1 MPDYGPPSG
10 NKELRTYAEILA
22 QSFAGKV
29 EDMLEWLTQ
38 LPERELRVWRGQGR
52 VIGGLTAYR
61 IGQFF
66 GGQSVP
72 MCGVAGVVVTPHAR
86 KSGAG
91 SGAMRALLDELH
103 DEGTALSTL
112 YPATQPVYRKLGYEV
127 AGAHINYALP
137 IGSITVREHG
147 AEIRP
152 AEQADEMVMASL
164 YTARAL
170 ATNGNLDRTAF
181 FWLRK
186 WGKGENAAY
195 RYIIEENGKPTGYV
209 IYRAQRV
216 VFPKQDLVVADFSVK
231 TPQAARRL
239 LSYFA
244 EHRSVGE
251 RVTLFGAPIEPLF
264 FHLAEQKHKIEA
276 RWDWMTRIVCLKPA
290 LEKRGYAQH
299 VKASLELE
307 VRDDVL
313 AENSGRWKFE
323 VEGGK
328 ASVEKGGK
336 GKVKIDIRGLAA
348 LYTGALS
355 AQDARL
361 AGYLECSA
369 AESDTLNAIFAGP
382 TPWTPDFF

>member
-1 MPDYGPPSG
+1 MIDYSPPSG
-10 NKELRTYAEILA
+10 NKELRAYAEVLA

-29 EDMLEWLTQ
+29 EDMLEWLAQ
-38 LPERELRVWRGQGR
+38 LPERELRVWRENGR

-66 GGQSVP
+66 GGHSVP
-72 MCGVAGVVVTPHAR
+72 MAGIAGVVVTPHAR

-91 SGAMRALLDELH
+91 TGAMRALLDELH
-103 DEGTALSTL
+103 AEGTALSTL
-112 YPATQPVYRKLGYEV
+112 YPATQPVYRKLGYEI

-137 IGSITVREHG
+137 IGSINVREHG

-152 AEQADEMVMASL
+152 ADIEDEPAMAAL
-164 YTARAL
+164 YNERAL
-170 ATNGNLDRTAF
+170 AANGNLDRSTF

-186 WGKGENAAY
+186 WGKGENAAF
-195 RYIIEENGKPTGYV
+195 RYMIEESGKPTGYV

-216 VFPKQDLVVADFSVK
+216 VFPKQDLVVADFTVK
-231 TPQAARRL
+231 TPAAARRL
-239 LSYFA
+239 LSFFA

-290 LEKRGYAQH
+290 LERRGYAKH
-299 VKASLELE
+299 VRATLELE

-313 AENSGRWKFE
+313 KENHGRWKFE
-323 VEGGK
+323 VEGGAAK
-328 ASVEKGGK
+328 VEKGGK
-336 GKVKIDIRGLAA
+336 GKVKVDIRGLAA
-348 LYTGALS
+348 MYTGALS
-355 AQDARL
+355 AQDAEQI
-361 AGYLECSA
+361 GYLDASEADKAPLS
-369 AESDTLNAIFAGP
+369 AIFGGP
-382 TPWTPDFF
+382 SPWTPDFF